1 MRSIHDSHSAAFRS
15 LELGKFSG
23 MRKIWDGSSNAIR
36 PSLLAAR
43 RSKLL
48 LAAAACLGACTFPGV
63 ASTQAALPLPAQP
76 PELQALE
83 QHMSEL
89 TVTSQRLTAK
99 ESIGGK
105 LPRKLAALKGLSE
118 EVSGEESISPPFASN
133 TSKIAGR
140 TVALLQIG
148 NTLYTHDPSI
158 ARIDGGRPW
167 VMESLTGKA
176 GQFGAKPRLG
186 GSALGG
192 GGSLLNPTPF
202 KSDAELIKQG
212 TDVRALGSST
222 IDGQSTVGFAGTVT
236 ARRLAESALSK
247 KQVAKLGRKHI
258 KLKATF
264 EAFVAANGV
273 PVRMNIVLSI
283 GKVRLIASE
292 DVLAID
298 FPVTVPAPP
307 PAAETIAAAELEKI
321 EAKRLKKVLKKL
333 KKHHK

>member
-1 MRSIHDSHSAAFRS
+1 
-15 LELGKFSG
+15 
-23 MRKIWDGSSNAIR
+23 MRKTWDGSSNAIR
-36 PSLLAAR
+36 LLAPR

-48 LAAAACLGACTFPGV
+48 LVSAACFGALTFPGA
-63 ASTQAALPLPAQP
+63 ASTQAALPPPAQP

-89 TVTSQRLTAK
+89 TVSSQRLTAK

-118 EVSGEESISPPFASN
+118 ELSGEESIAPAFAN
-133 TSKIAGR
+133 ATLKLAGR
-140 TVALLQIG
+140 SLTLLQIG
-148 NTLYTHDPSI
+148 NTRYTHDPSI
-158 ARIDGGRPW
+158 ARYDGGRPW

-176 GQFGAKPRLG
+176 GQFGAKPSIG
-186 GSALGG
+186 GSALAGG
-192 GGSLLNPTPF
+192 GTLLNPTPF

-212 TDVRALGSST
+212 TAVRTLGPST
-222 IDGQSTVGFAGTVT
+222 VDGQATVGFAGVVT

-247 KQVAKLGRKHI
+247 KQVAKLRRKHI
-258 KLKATF
+258 KLKAAF
-264 EAFVAANGV
+264 EAFIAANGV
-273 PVRMNIVLSI
+273 PVRMKVVLSI

-307 PAAETIAAAELEKI
+307 PAAETISAAELEKI
-321 EAKRLKKVLKKL
+321 EAARLKKVLKKL

>member
-1 MRSIHDSHSAAFRS
+1 MRTTR
-15 LELGKFSG
+15 
-23 MRKIWDGSSNAIR
+23 DGSSNAIR
-36 PSLLAAR
+36 PSSLAAR

-48 LAAAACLGACTFPGV
+48 LAGAACFGALTFSG
-63 ASTQAALPLPAQP
+63 ASTQAALPPPAQP

-118 EVSGEESISPPFASN
+118 ELSGEESISPAFAN
-133 TSKIAGR
+133 ITSKVAGR
-140 TVALLQIG
+140 SVTLLQIG

-186 GSALGG
+186 GSAFGG

-212 TDVRALGSST
+212 TAIRALGPST
-222 IDGQSTVGFAGTVT
+222 VDGQAAVGFAGTVT

-247 KQVAKLGRKHI
+247 KQVAKLRRKHI

-283 GKVRLIASE
+283 GKVRVIVSE

-307 PAAETIAAAELEKI
+307 PAAETIGAAELEKI
-321 EAKRLKKVLKKL
+321 EAARLKKVLKKL